1 MIGPVMLDL
10 AGLSLDPE
18 ERDLLRHPRVGG
30 VILFSRNFSSRKQLS
45 ELTCAIRA
53 LSPTLLIGVDHE
65 GGRVQR
71 FREGFTVVPA
81 MRELGKLYE
90 ADAEQALRIASQTG
104 WLIGAEL
111 ISHEIDISFAPVLD
125 VDQGVS
131 EVIGDRSFSSRP
143 QQIIDLAQALIS
155 GMHDAGM
162 AAVGKHFPGHGSVAA
177 DSHLQIPEDP
187 RSLAEIECSDMLP
200 FARLSRLLDAVMPAH
215 VIYSEAD
222 SKPAG
227 FSRFWLTQ
235 VLRGKLGFQGAILSD
250 DLSMEGA
257 SVGGTYAER
266 AEVAMEAG
274 CDMVLVCNNRKGA
287 IEVVENIA
295 ASEDISAVR
304 LAQLRRKK
312 SYCSRALQSDP
323 RWQESR
329 QALYALR
336 RVDGPSSVKKA

>member
-1 MIGPVMLDL
+1 MGSVMLDL

-30 VILFSRNFSSRKQLS
+30 VILFSRNFSSTKQLS
-45 ELTCAIRA
+45 ELTRTIRA
-53 LSPTLLIGVDHE
+53 LSSELLIGVDHE

-81 MRELGKLYE
+81 MRELGRLYE
-90 ADAEQALRIASQTG
+90 TDAAQALRIASQTG

-111 ISHEIDISFAPVLD
+111 LSHEIDISFTPVLD
-125 VDQGVS
+125 VDQGIS
-131 EVIGDRSFSSRP
+131 QVIGDRSFSARP
-143 QQIIDLAQALIS
+143 QEIIDLAQALIS

-162 AAVGKHFPGHGSVAA
+162 AAVGKHFPGHGGVAA
-177 DSHLQIPEDP
+177 DSHLQIPEDL
-187 RSLAEIECSDMLP
+187 RTFAEIECSDMLP
-200 FARLSRLLDAVMPAH
+200 FARLVGLLDAVMPAH
-215 VIYSEAD
+215 VIYSNAD
-222 SKPAG
+222 NKPAG

-235 VLRGKLGFQGAILSD
+235 VLRGTLGFKGAILSD

-257 SVGGTYAER
+257 SAGGSYAER
-266 AEVAMEAG
+266 AAVALDAG

-287 IEVVENIA
+287 IEVVESVA
-295 ASEDISAVR
+295 ASGENSAVR

-323 RWQESR
+323 RWQEAR
-329 QALYALR
+329 QALYSMCK
-336 RVDGPSSVKKA
+336 VDGQSSVKKA